1 MSPAFYFLLTFLF
14 VIPCVCR
21 AMTVQ
26 SALETEGVRLTQ
38 MVQELKETLRS
49 TRDYFSDSLI
59 LLIHLDCN
67 LRKDREAKILSKF
80 KQSFRQEHKTARQDT
95 ETRERDNLSSS
106 LISDD
111 VEGLLKKHSVSSI
124 YFLVCFFGN
133 ILIFMTLCIIGGF
146 LQCFTF

>member
-59 LLIHLDCN
+59 LLFHLDCK
-67 LRKDREAKILSKF
+67 LRKDRVKKILSKF
-80 KQSFRQEHKTARQDT
+80 RQSFRQEHKTARQDT
-95 ETRERDNLSSS
+95 ETRERDNLSSG

-111 VEGLLKKHSVSSI
+111 VEDLLKHHSVSLM

-133 ILIFMTLCIIGGF
+133 ILIFMILA
-146 LQCFTF
+146 

>member
-49 TRDYFSDSLI
+49 TRDYFSDSYP
-59 LLIHLDCN
+59 
-67 LRKDREAKILSKF
+67 
-80 KQSFRQEHKTARQDT
+80 
-95 ETRERDNLSSS
+95 
-106 LISDD
+106 SDPP
-111 VEGLLKKHSVSSI
+111 GL
-124 YFLVCFFGN
+124 
-133 ILIFMTLCIIGGF
+133 
-146 LQCFTF
+146 